1 MSTAV
6 PSVRHL
12 GGHDDVDAVGL
23 AVGVL
28 VHPAQD
34 GLEVVG
40 VVEPHAAQHTEP
52 AGLAD
57 RGGDLLRWREDED
70 RIVDAEA
77 VTQVG
82 THQVGVPTWLACTS
96 SAGRSSVVSLAQR

>member
-6 PSVRHL
+6 PSVGTL
-12 GGHDDVDAVGL
+12 GGHDDVDSVRPAVS
-23 AVGVL
+23 VL

-34 GLEVVG
+34 ILEVVG
-40 VVEPHAAQHTEP
+40 VVEPHAAEHTET

-57 RGGDLLRWREDED
+57 RGGNLLRWRENED

-77 VTQVG
+77 IT
-82 THQVGVPTWLACTS
+82 
-96 SAGRSSVVSLAQR
+96 